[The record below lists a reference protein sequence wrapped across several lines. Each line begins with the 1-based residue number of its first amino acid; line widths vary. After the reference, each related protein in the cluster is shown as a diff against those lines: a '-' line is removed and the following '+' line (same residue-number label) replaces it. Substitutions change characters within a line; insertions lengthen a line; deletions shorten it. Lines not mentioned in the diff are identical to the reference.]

1 MHDDPLTQ
9 TIAEVRKP
17 PRRPSPVA
25 DPLTRAIILYGLSIL
40 AGAIAAGLGVL
51 STQLAGT
58 DPIDWRPVIAAMIGP
73 IVAGLAASR
82 LSKPEDTV
90 LAAQGDALKRST
102 GTPRHQMVVVTQEE
116 AVSGLAN
123 PADPDVV
130 KAVADELERRM
141 KAQPAGD
148 R

>member
-1 MHDDPLTQ
+1 VSDPMIRT
-9 TIAEVRKP
+9 
-17 PRRPSPVA
+17 
-25 DPLTRAIILYGLSIL
+25 IILYVLSIL

-51 STQLAGT
+51 STQLTGT

-82 LSKPEDTV
+82 LPRPEGAA
-90 LAAQGDALKRST
+90 LAQQIDALKAR
-102 GTPRHQMVVVTQEE
+102 GVPRHEQVVVSQEE

-141 KAQPAGD
+141 RQESTSPRTGG

>member
-1 MHDDPLTQ
+1 VTDPM
-9 TIAEVRKP
+9 
-17 PRRPSPVA
+17 
-25 DPLTRAIILYGLSIL
+25 TRTIILYVLSIL

-51 STQLAGT
+51 ATQLTGT
-58 DPIDWRPVIAAMIGP
+58 DPINWRPVLAAMIGAL
-73 IVAGLAASR
+73 VTGLAASR

-90 LAAQGDALKRST
+90 LAAQGDALKEST

-141 KAQPAGD
+141 KAQSAGD

>member
-1 MHDDPLTQ
+1 VTDPV
-9 TIAEVRKP
+9 VR
-17 PRRPSPVA
+17 
-25 DPLTRAIILYGLSIL
+25 TIILYVLSIL

-58 DPIDWRPVIAAMIGP
+58 DPIDWRPVLAAMIGP

-82 LSKPEDTV
+82 LPRPEGAA
-90 LAAQGDALKRST
+90 LAQQIDALKEST
-102 GTPRHQMVVVTQEE
+102 GTPRHEMVVVTQEE

-130 KAVADELERRM
+130 RAVADELERRM
-141 KAQPAGD
+141 KAQPAGG